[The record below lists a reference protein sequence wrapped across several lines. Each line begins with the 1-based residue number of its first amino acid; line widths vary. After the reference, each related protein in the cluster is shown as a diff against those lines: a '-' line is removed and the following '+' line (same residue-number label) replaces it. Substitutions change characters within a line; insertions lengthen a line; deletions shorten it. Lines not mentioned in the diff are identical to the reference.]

1 VTAREHSLP
10 TTIYTV
16 APDALVSDAASLMM
30 SQGVGDVIVAEDLR
44 PLGILTDRDLVV
56 RVMASALDPGTTR
69 VREVMT
75 SPVVTIT
82 CNHEL
87 AGAIALMDRHGI
99 RRLPIVDDEG
109 RLASILTLDDI
120 QMLGLSAQPEIVGV
134 IRRQLRPQ
142 QEAETVQAQP
152 GAPPV
157 EQPATTRAEP
167 AGPSGP
173 LYARPVS
180 AIIRPSVVVPVGRVH
195 HRQHP
200 HPRRTWAWET
210 DGWVARHLFW
220 LEFFFVLLAGG
231 LIVYIM
237 LWMTGEVGQ

>member
-1 VTAREHSLP
+1 LP

-30 SQGVGDVIVAEDLR
+30 SQGVGDVIVAENLR

-56 RVMASALDPGTTR
+56 RVLAAALDPGSTL

-82 CNHEL
+82 RNEDL

-99 RRLPIVDDEG
+99 RRLPIVDEEG
-109 RLASILTLDDI
+109 CLASILTLDDI

-142 QEAETVQAQP
+142 QEAETVLAQP
-152 GAPPV
+152 DAPPV
-157 EQPATTRAEP
+157 DQPAPARGDH

-173 LYARPVS
+173 VYAQPVS
-180 AIIRPSVVVPVGRVH
+180 AITRPSVVVPVGRVH
-195 HRQHP
+195 HRRH
-200 HPRRTWAWET
+200 HHRPRRIWVWET
-210 DGWVARHLFW
+210 DGWLDRHRFW
-220 LEFFFVLLAGG
+220 VQFFFVLLAGG
-231 LIVYIM
+231 LLVFM
-237 LWMTGEVGQ
+237 LLWMTGEVAR

>member
-1 VTAREHSLP
+1 VTIRDHSLP

-16 APDALVSDAASLMM
+16 APDAPVSDAASLMM
-30 SQGVGDVIVAEDLR
+30 SQGVGDVIVAENLR

-56 RVMASALDPGTTR
+56 RVMASSLDPGTTR

-82 CNHEL
+82 CNEDL

-99 RRLPIVDDEG
+99 RRLPIVDNEG
-109 RLASILTLDDI
+109 RLTSILTLDDI

-142 QEAETVQAQP
+142 QEAEPVQAQP

-157 EQPATTRAEP
+157 EQPAPARAEP
-167 AGPSGP
+167 AGPSGS

-180 AIIRPSVVVPVGRVH
+180 AITRPSVVVPVGRVH
-195 HRQHP
+195 HGHHRRQ
-200 HPRRTWAWET
+200 RRTWAQAIGDWG
-210 DGWVARHLFW
+210 DRYFFWFFLLLGCGLFIYI
-220 LEFFFVLLAGG
+220 LLW
-231 LIVYIM
+231 I
-237 LWMTGEVGQ
+237 TGEVGQ